1 MRISAKGEYAIQ
13 AVLDLALHRER
24 GLTAIQEIARR
35 QAIPQRYLEQ
45 VLLAL
50 KRAGLLTSKRG
61 SAGGYQ
67 LTRPPEDIS
76 VGDVLRAVEGT
87 GAPFE
92 AQRRGRPGDGRASRP
107 GRAVGRDLER
117 GLEGRRPAHVRRPGR
132 SRGRAPERRA
142 ADVPHMTTPKIAKS
156 VLELVGRTPMVR
168 LNRLPKPGG
177 AMVAAKVESLNPGG
191 SVKDRIAVSMVED
204 AERRGV
210 LKPGA
215 TIVEPTSGNTGI
227 GLAMAAAVR
236 GYRLILTMPDDMS
249 VERQRLLARFGAEL
263 HLTPAIEGMTGAVH
277 AARELLREHPDY
289 FMPQQFENPANPE
302 AHRRTTALE
311 VLDAVGGR
319 LDAFVAGVGTG
330 GTLTGVG
337 EVLKE
342 KIPGVRIVAVEP
354 AASPVLAGGK
364 ARPHAIQG
372 IGASFVPG
380 VLNRAIID
388 RIIQVRDE
396 DALAWSRR
404 LAREEG
410 LLVGVS
416 AGAAVFAA
424 CAVAAEM
431 TPSQLVVTV
440 LPDTG
445 ERYLSPGG

>member
-1 MRISAKGEYAIQ
+1 MGRIVDSA
-13 AVLDLALHRER
+13 
-24 GLTAIQEIARR
+24 
-35 QAIPQRYLEQ
+35 
-45 VLLAL
+45 
-50 KRAGLLTSKRG
+50 
-61 SAGGYQ
+61 
-67 LTRPPEDIS
+67 
-76 VGDVLRAVEGT
+76 
-87 GAPFE
+87 
-92 AQRRGRPGDGRASRP
+92 
-107 GRAVGRDLER
+107 
-117 GLEGRRPAHVRRPGR
+117 
-132 SRGRAPERRA
+132 
-142 ADVPHMTTPKIAKS
+142 
-156 VLELVGRTPMVR
+156 LELIGETPLIR
-168 LNRLPKPGG
+168 LSRVAPRG
-177 AMVAAKVESLNPGG
+177 AAVIWGKLESANPGG
-191 SVKDRIAVSMVED
+191 SVKDRIARAMIEE
-204 AERRGV
+204 AEERGL
-210 LKPGA
+210 LKRGA

-311 VLDAVGGR
+311 ILDAVGGR

-342 KIPGVRIVAVEP
+342 KLPAVRIVAVEP

-380 VLNRAIID
+380 VLNRTIID

-424 CAVAAEM
+424 CAVAADM
-431 TPSQLVVTV
+431 TPGQLVVTV

-445 ERYLSPGG
+445 ERYLSPGA